1 MTRGRPA
8 EIAIIGL
15 DCRFAGASGATAFF
29 ENILA
34 GKDSTRQVPPDRWN
48 PATFCDPGS
57 SAIDRV
63 PTCRG
68 GYLDSPLAFD
78 AAAHGIMPR
87 TVDGGEPEQFLIL
100 EVATAALADARLD
113 LARLA
118 DHRVEVVI
126 GRGNYFNRGNL
137 TRLEHGRMIA
147 QTVALLHA
155 LHPEWSPEERQK
167 IADDLR
173 SSLPPFEAATIPGQL
188 TNATAGRLAHRFD
201 LRGSSFV
208 VDAASASS
216 LVALDL
222 AMRALRSRRASL
234 AIVGGVYLEADVDF
248 PLVFRQLGAL
258 SRSGTARPFGATAD
272 GMLPGEGVG
281 VVILKRLR
289 DAERDGDRI
298 YALVQGVGV
307 ASDGRSQGLAAP
319 SARGHARAMRLA
331 YRLSGIDPATVALVE
346 GHGLGV
352 PAADRAELRA
362 LRAVFPA
369 PAHGHRFLGAVSSMI
384 GHAMPASG
392 IAGLIK
398 TALALFHRVLPPTLH
413 AEQPHPLLDRPD
425 SPFKLNP
432 SSRPWIH
439 GLPDSPRRAGV
450 NAFGFAGIN
459 AHAVLE
465 EHSASADGDSP
476 GALRTWDTE
485 AILLWA
491 PDRTG
496 LIERTRELID
506 WVSLHRSGTLRDVAF
521 TSNSLANH
529 ERGGARLGIVAS
541 SLPELSD
548 RLSAALV
555 RLTDPACRFIRDAR
569 GVYFW
574 QEPLYRSGG
583 KSLAFLFPG
592 EGSQYPGMMAD
603 LCIHFPVVRKLF
615 DTADRLA
622 RDLGDQVPPSEYL
635 FAHAVEHD
643 EKLWSPATAVNV
655 VLNAQWAMYQLLT
668 RLGLGADAVVGHSSG
683 ELLAL
688 SAAGVFP
695 ADRALEQKLAGLGSI
710 FRNFESLGD
719 LPEAHLVAV
728 AADRGRVEA
737 ICRAAG
743 IDGTAVAMDNCPHQV
758 VLAVPSSEFE
768 RLVARL
774 RAASILWEDL
784 PFSRAYHTPDFE
796 PVVAPIAEF
805 FDGMKFSLP
814 RVPIYSCASARLMPA
829 DLSSIRDLAVEQ
841 WTTTVAFR
849 ETIEAMHADGLR
861 LFVDVGARG
870 NLAGFV
876 EDILRGKPSFAVAA
890 NLPRRSGLAQLNH
903 LLASLFAHDV
913 PLNLDLLYA
922 RRRPRA
928 IDWNAPEPPARTT
941 VELSLGFPEMRFS
954 DTLVA
959 SLRKPPLG
967 HPTPGYNG
975 DESFTPEGPF
985 PVAHPHRTQNGN
997 GNGTSRHNQA
1007 ELPPAAIRSH
1017 ALPRFDSVQELIP
1030 NSAPPSSYQDRLAE
1044 ISETIHELS
1053 SPAEKA
1059 MLSFQQTM
1067 QAFLQTQQE
1076 IMTTYLEAS
1085 ADTLTESFAD
1095 PGEAVTHA
1103 LIPLERELTWGNL
1116 AHGPR
1121 SGSGGRVTAGSHP
1134 GPWAGEL
1141 RRLVPGQEIETLVIL
1156 SAHDDPI
1163 AHHHTLGGRKVS
1175 ALDPSLKGLPVLPFA
1190 VMAEMTAQAAAL
1202 AVTPGLVLT
1211 GLTQVRAHK
1220 WVRFEDEP
1228 VYLELHGRRAP
1239 SSDDERFWVG
1249 IFNRGSLGKS
1259 EAVRPVFEAIV
1270 IFDVATP
1277 GSPPQSDWS
1286 LADPRKSKFTARS
1299 VYEEQWLFHGPPLQA
1314 VSHVGEL
1321 ARDGIEG
1328 RIRVLP
1334 WAPLVKDGEPPLF
1347 HTDFIVLD
1355 NFTHLL
1361 GCWGLDY
1368 LSEGDVVFPLSMD
1381 ELEIFG
1387 DRPVEGT
1394 DLSCR
1399 ITVNEIERHRLRV
1412 ESEIIRPDGSVWMRI
1427 RDWEDWRFHWPGRYR
1442 DVMRQPRDFLLGEEL
1457 SLRVPGDLPVAAAK
1471 AVWLEP
1477 PADMG
1482 RPVWRDVL
1490 EQIQLAPNERAAV
1503 LASVT
1508 GERHRAHELWGRI
1521 AAKEAARRL
1530 WLEAG
1535 GPPVYPADL
1544 AVMAGP
1550 RGRLQLFSLATLADP
1565 AAAVSIA
1572 YSEGVAVA
1580 LAAADPHA
1588 RIGIDVKTIVAA
1600 PHALEAAMTPGEQC
1614 LLSRWIPADRAE
1626 WITRFQCAKEAAA
1639 KAIGV
1644 AKAPVDNPTP
1654 LSPRERAGVRAPA
1667 ETTTSTPNSL
1677 SPRER
1682 AGVRAPTETSARAPL
1697 TCEITQVDAASGIM
1711 QLTLAPQADQ
1721 SLEASAV
1728 ESLYVASQ
1736 RRGDY
1741 VWAWT
1746 LLEGADS

>member
-15 DCRFAGASGATAFF
+15 DCRFAGASGASAYF

-34 GKDSTRQVPPDRWN
+34 GKDSTREVPPDRWN
-48 PATFCDPGS
+48 PATFCDPAPS
-57 SAIDRV
+57 SIDRV

-100 EVATAALADARLD
+100 EAATAALADAGLD
-113 LARLA
+113 LGRLA
-118 DHRVEVVI
+118 EHRVEVVI

-137 TRLEHGRMIA
+137 TRLAHGRMIA

-155 LHPEWSPEERQK
+155 LHPEWSLEERQK

-201 LRGSSFV
+201 LSGASFV

-258 SRSGTARPFGATAD
+258 SRCGTARPFGATAD

-281 VVILKRLR
+281 VVILKRRR

-319 SARGHARAMRLA
+319 KAAGHARAMRRA

-384 GHAMPASG
+384 GHAMPAAG

-413 AEQPHPLLDRPD
+413 AENPHPLLDRAD
-425 SPFKLNP
+425 SPFKLNA

-439 GLPDSPRRAGV
+439 GEPASPRRAGV

-476 GALRTWDTE
+476 GALLTWDTE

-491 PDRTG
+491 PDRAG

-506 WVSLHRSGTLRDVAF
+506 WLSSPRSATLRDIAF
-521 TSNSLANH
+521 TSNSVDKH
-529 ERGGARLGIVAS
+529 ESGGARLGIVAS
-541 SLPELSD
+541 SLAELSD
-548 RLSAALV
+548 RLSAALA
-555 RLTDPACRFIRDAR
+555 RLSDPACNFIRDAR

-574 QEPLYRSGG
+574 HEPLFRSGR

-603 LCIHFPVVRKLF
+603 LCIHFPVVRRLF

-622 RDLGDQVPPSEYL
+622 RDVGDRVPPSEHL
-635 FAHAVEHD
+635 FAHADERD

-668 RLGLGADAVVGHSSG
+668 RLGLRADAVVGHSSG

-695 ADRALEQKLAGLGSI
+695 ADRALEQKLAGLGAI
-710 FRNFESLGD
+710 FRTFESSGD

-743 IDGTAVAMDNCPHQV
+743 TNGTAVAMDNCPHQV
-758 VLAVPSSEFE
+758 VLAVPISEFE

-774 RAASILWEDL
+774 RAESILWEDL

-805 FDGMKFSLP
+805 FDGMKFNPP
-814 RVPIYSCASARLMPA
+814 RVPIYSCASARPMPA
-829 DLSSIRDLAVEQ
+829 DLNSIRDLAVEQ

-903 LLASLFAHDV
+903 LVASLFAHDV
-913 PLNLDLLYA
+913 PLNPDFLYA

-928 IDWNAPEPPARTT
+928 IDWNAAEPPARAT
-941 VELSLGFPEMRFS
+941 VELALGFPEMRLS
-954 DTLVA
+954 ESLVA
-959 SLRKPPLG
+959 SLRNVPRGHSEPEHHDNETFVPQGPL
-967 HPTPGYNG
+967 
-975 DESFTPEGPF
+975 
-985 PVAHPHRTQNGN
+985 PVAHRHLTQNGN
-997 GNGTSRHNQA
+997 GFGASRHHHAQP
-1007 ELPPAAIRSH
+1007 PPAAILSPSE
-1017 ALPRFDSVQELIP
+1017 PRFGSLDELFPDSG
-1030 NSAPPSSYQDRLAE
+1030 PPFSYGDRLAE
-1044 ISETIHELS
+1044 TLEPDHELS
-1053 SPAEKA
+1053 SPEENA
-1059 MLSFQQTM
+1059 MLSFQRTM

-1076 IMTTYLEAS
+1076 IMTAYLEAS
-1085 ADTLTESFAD
+1085 ADTLTDSSARSSAAD
-1095 PGEAVTHA
+1095 THA
-1103 LIPLERELTWGNL
+1103 LIPLDREANCGDLT
-1116 AHGPR
+1116 HQP
-1121 SGSGGRVTAGSHP
+1121 SPGSNGRVTAGPHP
-1134 GPWAGEL
+1134 GPWAGEV
-1141 RRLVPGQEIETLVIL
+1141 RRLVPGHEIETLVIL
-1156 SAHDDPI
+1156 NVHDDPI

-1190 VMAEMTAQAAAL
+1190 VMAEMTVQAAAL
-1202 AVTPGLVLT
+1202 AVTPGLVVT

-1220 WVRFEDEP
+1220 WVRYEEEP
-1228 VYLELHGRRAP
+1228 VFLELRGRRAP
-1239 SSDDERFWVG
+1239 SSDDERLS
-1249 IFNRGSLGKS
+1249 GSVFS
-1259 EAVRPVFEAIV
+1259 TVAHSASPRP
-1270 IFDVATP
+1270 
-1277 GSPPQSDWS
+1277 S
-1286 LADPRKSKFTARS
+1286 ARS
-1299 VYEEQWLFHGPPLQA
+1299 SRRSSSSPSRHQVHHWKT
-1314 VSHVGEL
+1314 
-1321 ARDGIEG
+1321 IG
-1328 RIRVLP
+1328 R
-1334 WAPLVKDGEPPLF
+1334 
-1347 HTDFIVLD
+1347 
-1355 NFTHLL
+1355 
-1361 GCWGLDY
+1361 
-1368 LSEGDVVFPLSMD
+1368 S
-1381 ELEIFG
+1381 
-1387 DRPVEGT
+1387 
-1394 DLSCR
+1394 
-1399 ITVNEIERHRLRV
+1399 
-1412 ESEIIRPDGSVWMRI
+1412 
-1427 RDWEDWRFHWPGRYR
+1427 
-1442 DVMRQPRDFLLGEEL
+1442 
-1457 SLRVPGDLPVAAAK
+1457 
-1471 AVWLEP
+1471 
-1477 PADMG
+1477 
-1482 RPVWRDVL
+1482 
-1490 EQIQLAPNERAAV
+1490 
-1503 LASVT
+1503 
-1508 GERHRAHELWGRI
+1508 
-1521 AAKEAARRL
+1521 
-1530 WLEAG
+1530 
-1535 GPPVYPADL
+1535 
-1544 AVMAGP
+1544 
-1550 RGRLQLFSLATLADP
+1550 ATLAP
-1565 AAAVSIA
+1565 ANSPLDLCTKSNGSFTVLPCKPFLTSASLRGTGSREKSASC
-1572 YSEGVAVA
+1572 
-1580 LAAADPHA
+1580 
-1588 RIGIDVKTIVAA
+1588 
-1600 PHALEAAMTPGEQC
+1600 PGHPS
-1614 LLSRWIPADRAE
+1614 SRMASYR
-1626 WITRFQCAKEAAA
+1626 
-1639 KAIGV
+1639 
-1644 AKAPVDNPTP
+1644 
-1654 LSPRERAGVRAPA
+1654 S
-1667 ETTTSTPNSL
+1667 STPTL
-1677 SPRER
+1677 SSSITSRICSA
-1682 AGVRAPTETSARAPL
+1682 AG
-1697 TCEITQVDAASGIM
+1697 
-1711 QLTLAPQADQ
+1711 
-1721 SLEASAV
+1721 
-1728 ESLYVASQ
+1728 
-1736 RRGDY
+1736 
-1741 VWAWT
+1741 
-1746 LLEGADS
+1746 DSTT